1 MANLQSVREPRNR
14 EMKILILGLAR
25 TGTSSL
31 TAALQKLGYSPYDW
45 PDRCMLG
52 HLPRWTEGLQ
62 AKYLSR
68 GRPLEADEMDQ
79 LTSNFDAIIDTPCC
93 LLVDELI
100 TAYPTAKIILNYRD
114 PDRWLKS
121 MQDTVFA
128 VARWPFWRILAYTD
142 PRYAGAIVQHHITLW
157 DEIWGG
163 DEGERCREKFV
174 EHYNYVR
181 KVVPPQRLLEYQVQE
196 GWGPLCRFL
205 EVEEPK
211 EPFPVVHTGTQ
222 FMRTAA
228 RGWWDCVGRS
238 IRNAA
243 AAAACVWVLGY
254 GFFWGLEVLLRLF
267 VRLD

>member
-1 MANLQSVREPRNR
+1 MANLPHDREPRSR
-14 EMKILILGLAR
+14 EMKVLILGLAR

-31 TAALQKLGYSPYDW
+31 TAALQKLGYKPYDW

-62 AKYLSR
+62 AKYLGR
-68 GRPLEADEMDQ
+68 GYPLEVDEMDQ
-79 LTSNFDAIIDTPCC
+79 LTSDFDAIIDTPCC

-100 TAYPTAKIILNYRD
+100 AAYPTAKVILNYRD
-114 PDRWLKS
+114 PHRWLES

-128 VARWPFWRILAYTD
+128 AARWPSWRILAYTD
-142 PRYAGAIVQHHITLW
+142 PHYAGAIVQHHITLW

-163 DEGERCREKFV
+163 DEGKRCLEMFV

-181 KVVPPQRLLEYQVQE
+181 KVVPPERLLEYQVQE
-196 GWGPLCRFL
+196 GWGPLCHFL

-211 EPFPVVHTGTQ
+211 EPFPVVHTGAQ

-228 RGWWDCVGRS
+228 RGWRDGVGRS
-238 IRNAA
+238 IRNVAVAA
-243 AAAACVWVLGY
+243 VCVWILAHGFYWGQGY
-254 GFFWGLEVLLRLF
+254 FRDE
-267 VRLD
+267 